1 MKPVATKTTKKSE
14 KVATVFENLKK
25 LPKPNYNIILVVLLV
40 AAAFLIGRL
49 SAQVEYLKGGGSV
62 TAVPTAAPQQQQQ
75 QQAPTVTL
83 DQIKGLVDP
92 KKNIVFGDKNK
103 KLIFVEF
110 SDPSCPYC
118 HIAGGKNPEL
128 NKQVDEQSGRKQFTV
143 VADGGTYVAPVPEM
157 KKLVDQGKAAFVWL
171 YANGHGN
178 GEMATKAL
186 YCAYEKGK
194 FWPVHD
200 TLMTKAGYDLINNT
214 VKNDK
219 TKAGELAKFLAGAMN
234 ENDLKKCLD
243 SGKYDNRIADDM
255 KLAADFGTYDPQ
267 AGVMRPDGTPNFY
280 INIQKFT
287 GAYSFKDMESALK

>member
-1 MKPVATKTTKKSE
+1 MATKSGKQVSKTDVLTE
-14 KVATVFENLKK
+14 KLKR
-25 LPKPNYNIILVVLLV
+25 LPKLNYGVILVILLT
-40 AAAFLIGRL
+40 AASFLIGRL
-49 SAQVEYLKGGGSV
+49 SAQVEYLKGGGANAAA
-62 TAVPTAAPQQQQQ
+62 TPTAAPQQQQAP
-75 QQAPTVTL
+75 QAPAVTL
-83 DQIKGLVDP
+83 DQIKALVDS
-92 KKNIVFGDKNK
+92 KKNIAFGDKNK
-103 KLIFVEF
+103 KLVFVEF

-128 NKQVDEQSGRKQFTV
+128 NKQVGSQFTL

-200 TLMTKAGYDLINNT
+200 KLMTKEGYDLINNT

-219 TKAGELAKFLAGAMN
+219 ANSGLLAEFLKSEMN
-234 ENDLKKCLD
+234 ANDLKNCLEG
-243 SGKYDNRIADDM
+243 GKYDGRTSEDQS
-255 KLAADFGTYDPQ
+255 LAQSMGFS
-267 AGVMRPDGTPNFY
+267 GTPHFFVNTQPFV
-280 INIQKFT
+280 
-287 GAYSFKDMESALK
+287 GAYSFKDMQSAVDAGLK

>member
-1 MKPVATKTTKKSE
+1 MKRVRQ
-14 KVATVFENLKK
+14 
-25 LPKPNYNIILVVLLV
+25 LPKINYNVILVLLLV
-40 AAAFLIGRL
+40 GASFFVGRL
-49 SAQVEYLKGGGSV
+49 SAQVEYLKGGGNV
-62 TAVPTAAPQQQQQ
+62 AATPTAAPQQQQQ
-75 QQAPTVTL
+75 QQAPAVTF

-118 HIAGGKNPEL
+118 HIAGGKNPDL
-128 NKQVDEQSGRKQFTV
+128 NKQVGSQFTL

-200 TLMTKAGYDLINNT
+200 TLMTKAGYDFINNT
-214 VKNDK
+214 LKNDK
-219 TKAGELAKFLAGAMN
+219 TKSGELAEFLKQVTSSS
-234 ENDLKKCLD
+234 DLKNCLD
-243 SGKYDNRIADDM
+243 SGKYDGRIADDQA
-255 KLAADFGTYDPQ
+255 LASSMGFS
-267 AGVMRPDGTPNFY
+267 GTPHFFVNATPFV
-280 INIQKFT
+280 
-287 GAYSFKDMESALK
+287 GAYSFKDMESAVASAK

>member
-219 TKAGELAKFLAGAMN
+219 TKAGELAEFLKQVTSSSDMKN
-234 ENDLKKCLD
+234 CLD
-243 SGKYDNRIADDM
+243 GGKYDSRTAEDQA
-255 KLAADFGTYDPQ
+255 LATSMGFS
-267 AGVMRPDGTPNFY
+267 GTPHFFVNTQPFV
-280 INIQKFT
+280 
-287 GAYSFKDMESALK
+287 GAYSFKDMQSAVDAALK

>member
-1 MKPVATKTTKKSE
+1 MKPMAVKEVWKT
-14 KVATVFENLKK
+14 LKK
-25 LPKPNYNIILVVLLV
+25 FPKPNYSVILVILL
-40 AAAFLIGRL
+40 AAASFLIGRL
-49 SAQVEYLKGGGSV
+49 SAQVEYLKGGAG
-62 TAVPTAAPQQQQQ
+62 TAAAPTAAPQQPAQQP
-75 QQAPTVTL
+75 QAAAVTL
-83 DQIKGLVDP
+83 DQVKALVDS
-92 KKNIVFGDKNK
+92 KNNIAFGDKNK

-128 NKQVDEQSGRKQFTV
+128 NKQVGSQFTL

-157 KKLVDQGKAAFVWL
+157 KKLVDSGKAAFVWL

-200 TLMTKAGYDLINNT
+200 TLMSNKGYDFINNT

-219 TKAGELAKFLAGAMN
+219 TKSAELAEFLKQVISS
-234 ENDLKKCLD
+234 NDMKSCLD
-243 SGKYDNRIADDM
+243 SGKYDSRTAEDQA
-255 KLAADFGTYDPQ
+255 LATSMGFS
-267 AGVMRPDGTPNFY
+267 GTPHFFVNTQPFV
-280 INIQKFT
+280 
-287 GAYSFKDMESALK
+287 GAYSFKDMESAVTTALK

>member
-1 MKPVATKTTKKSE
+1 MKRVRQ
-14 KVATVFENLKK
+14 
-25 LPKPNYNIILVVLLV
+25 LPKINYNVILVLLLV
-40 AAAFLIGRL
+40 GASFFVGRL
-49 SAQVEYLKGGGSV
+49 SAQVEYLKGGGNV
-62 TAVPTAAPQQQQQ
+62 AATPTAAPQQQQQ
-75 QQAPTVTL
+75 QQAPAVTF

-118 HIAGGKNPEL
+118 HIAGGKNPDL

-143 VADGGTYVAPVPEM
+143 VADGGTYFAPVPEM
-157 KKLVDQGKAAFVWL
+157 KKLVDQGKAAFVWF

-234 ENDLKKCLD
+234 ENDMKNCLD
-243 SGKYDNRIADDM
+243 GGKYDSRTAEDQA
-255 KLAADFGTYDPQ
+255 LATSMGFS
-267 AGVMRPDGTPNFY
+267 GTPHFFVNTTPFV
-280 INIQKFT
+280 
-287 GAYSFKDMESALK
+287 GAYRFKDMHSAVDAALK

>member
-92 KKNIVFGDKNK
+92 KENIVFGDKNK

-219 TKAGELAKFLAGAMN
+219 TKAGELAEFLKQVTSSSDMKN
-234 ENDLKKCLD
+234 CLD
-243 SGKYDNRIADDM
+243 GGKYDSRTAEDQA
-255 KLAADFGTYDPQ
+255 LATSMGFS
-267 AGVMRPDGTPNFY
+267 GTPHFFVNTTPFV
-280 INIQKFT
+280 